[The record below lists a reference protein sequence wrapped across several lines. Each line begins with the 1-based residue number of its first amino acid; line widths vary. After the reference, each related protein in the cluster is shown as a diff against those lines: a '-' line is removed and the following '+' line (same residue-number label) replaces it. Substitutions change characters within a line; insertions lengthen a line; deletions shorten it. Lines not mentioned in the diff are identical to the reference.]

1 MQTSDHNFNNI
12 NGISNISKSFGLND
26 KKYDNTSQG
35 LQLIMIF
42 LDFIIPP
49 QYFIDCDIFLNLLWM
64 LHPCLNFTTLYS
76 MIFVRQFFTFRAL
89 RETRLREFIS
99 GILMVV
105 SLTVGCIFGS
115 IILVVCGMLYLYPSQ
130 FSSPSN
136 VTTECLT
143 ESTVSKRMFFSHRH
157 CLRFILQLSLTLL
170 VSETLALS
178 YSFVTGRHTQST
190 SISGD
195 CLSF

>member
-1 MQTSDHNFNNI
+1 M
-12 NGISNISKSFGLND
+12 ND
-26 KKYDNTSQG
+26 KKYDKTSQG

-143 ESTVSKRMFFSHRH
+143 ESTVSKRMFFFSQTLFTVHTSVIINTTGFGNLGIVLFF
-157 CLRFILQLSLTLL
+157 CYWTAYPIYKYLR
-170 VSETLALS
+170 
-178 YSFVTGRHTQST
+178 
-190 SISGD
+190 
-195 CLSF
+195 